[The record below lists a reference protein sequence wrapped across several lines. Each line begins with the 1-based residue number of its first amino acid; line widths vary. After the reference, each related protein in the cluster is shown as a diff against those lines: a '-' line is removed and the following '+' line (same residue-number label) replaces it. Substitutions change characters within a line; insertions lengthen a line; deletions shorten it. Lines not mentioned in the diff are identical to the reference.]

1 MAARKDEQFKSKI
14 KQVLNLSFKKLNIKD
29 IDYDL
34 QFQYFQDVED
44 GSFLIYGITNPISN
58 RLMH

>member
-1 MAARKDEQFKSKI
+1 MAARKNEQFKSKI

-44 GSFLIYGITNPISN
+44 GSFL
-58 RLMH
+58 

>member
-34 QFQYFQDVED
+34 
-44 GSFLIYGITNPISN
+44 
-58 RLMH
+58 